1 MSECKDHIGEYEKSA
16 ACLVCLVSYWSQT
29 VVPMRDKRIAE
40 LEEQVH
46 TKISEDVK
54 AFLRHD
60 TIKKQTQRIAE
71 LEAQLADMK
80 YELIS
85 EARLDA
91 IEQYGVDLEFS
102 GIDIHHR
109 IGKKLQAMV
118 KGEES

>member
-1 MSECKDHIGEYEKSA
+1 MSDLVKRLRAYSGRTIHKEA
-16 ACLVCLVSYWSQT
+16 ADRIDS
-29 VVPMRDKRIAE
+29 DAKRIAE